1 MKRQNSDWDREKKI
15 HKIVKGTD
23 KTSKYKKNIYN
34 MLTDEDDESD
44 FDSDDSELLR
54 SYNYYVKRR

>member
-23 KTSKYKKNIYN
+23 KTSKYKKSIYN
-34 MLTDEDDESD
+34 MLSDEEEESD

-54 SYNYYVKRR
+54 NYNQYVKRR